1 MEIRTEIEISA
12 TPAEVWAELVE
23 FQRYPEWNPFIVS
36 LRGEAK
42 VGTSLEVT
50 MSLPDSNKE
59 HTFRPRLVKCE
70 EAAELR
76 WLGHLWM
83 KGLFDGEH
91 FFRLEASGPDSTR
104 FVHGEDFSGVLL
116 RFLLPRMNDVARGF
130 VYMNLALKK
139 RVEAKKTGTASAGQT
154 VSARDVRARP

>member
-1 MEIRTEIEISA
+1 MTVSGRGSPSSSASETSTRSKGPEATISARTRRIGLEDSVCSPRLKELLSTPTMEIRTEIEISA

-23 FQRYPEWNPFIVS
+23 FPRYPEWNPFIVS
-36 LRGEAK
+36 LRGETK

-91 FFRLEASGPDSTR
+91 FFRLESSG
-104 FVHGEDFSGVLL
+104 
-116 RFLLPRMNDVARGF
+116 
-130 VYMNLALKK
+130 
-139 RVEAKKTGTASAGQT
+139 
-154 VSARDVRARP
+154 

>member
-23 FQRYPEWNPFIVS
+23 FSRYPEWNPFIVS

-42 VGTSLEVT
+42 VGAKLEVT

-59 HTFRPRLVKCE
+59 HTFGPRLIKCD

-91 FFRLEASGPDSTR
+91 FFRLEAAGPDSTR
-104 FVHGEDFSGVLL
+104 FVHGEDFSGILL

-130 VYMNLALKK
+130 VYMNLALKR
-139 RVEAKKTGTASAGQT
+139 RVEAKKSGAASADRTGA
-154 VSARDVRARP
+154 ARGVRARP